1 MRTLYFDCFAGA
13 SGNMI
18 LGALIGAGVEPHKL
32 KVELSKLSVPDFEIN
47 VSKVDRSGISS
58 THVEVDIPDESK
70 HRHLDQI
77 ERIIN
82 ESTVSDSVKT
92 RAIAIFRR
100 LAEAEANVHGT
111 DVEKVHFHEVGALDA
126 IIDIVGACIGFEMLE
141 IENFACSKIHVG
153 SGFVDMAHGKFPVP
167 PPAVAELLR
176 GVPVYSTEIEG
187 ELITPTGAAIISTV
201 CSSYGR
207 LPDLKPELASYG
219 AGTRTYEKFPNTLRV
234 IIGETEA
241 NNIGSVSEELTVLE
255 TNIDD
260 STPQV
265 AGYVIERA
273 FELGAR
279 DCWITP
285 IQMKKNRPAFMISI
299 LCDLTSK
306 QRMLELLYTE
316 TTTIGVR
323 EQAVRR
329 GALDRE
335 ERNVNT
341 AFGAI
346 SVKISKLN
354 GRVVNAMPEFE
365 DVRGAA
371 IANEVP
377 FKTVHNAALD
387 ALSEKAIAVTS
398 HNA

>member
-1 MRTLYFDCFAGA
+1 M
-13 SGNMI
+13 
-18 LGALIGAGVEPHKL
+18 E
-32 KVELSKLSVPDFEIN
+32 
-47 VSKVDRSGISS
+47 
-58 THVEVDIPDESK
+58 
-70 HRHLDQI
+70 
-77 ERIIN
+77 
-82 ESTVSDSVKT
+82 
-92 RAIAIFRR
+92 
-100 LAEAEANVHGT
+100 
-111 DVEKVHFHEVGALDA
+111 
-126 IIDIVGACIGFEMLE
+126 
-141 IENFACSKIHVG
+141 
-153 SGFVDMAHGKFPVP
+153 HGKFPVP
-167 PPAVAELLR
+167 PPAVTELLM
-176 GVPVYSTEIEG
+176 GIPVYSTEIEG
-187 ELITPTGAAIISTV
+187 ELITPTAAAIIATL

-207 LPDLKPELASYG
+207 LPDLTPELASYG
-219 AGTRTYEKFPNTLRV
+219 AGTRNYEKFPNTLRV

-241 NNIGSVSEELTVLE
+241 NNIGGVSEDLTVLE

-260 STPQV
+260 STPQI
-265 AGYVIERA
+265 AGFVMERA
-273 FELGAR
+273 FKLGAR

-306 QRMLELLYTE
+306 QRMLELLHTE

-329 GALDRE
+329 DALDRE

-354 GRVVNAMPEFE
+354 GKIVNAMPEYE
-365 DVRGAA
+365 DVRAAA

-387 ALSEKAIAVTS
+387 ALSEKAIAVTG